1 MNRSSN
7 FYAKTAII
15 LGIITIVTTLMATLY
30 IPFITGSMAILF
42 ALLSRGR
49 RKTMC
54 QIAFAG
60 VITSVIGLII
70 NFMFIVTCITM
81 YSYNPEILKQVNQY
95 LEDISGVEIEDDASM
110 SEMFNTLYDSYYK

>member
-1 MNRSSN
+1 MNQSSN
-7 FYAKTAII
+7 FYAKAAIV
-15 LGIITIVTTLMATLY
+15 LGIITIVTTIMATLY

-60 VITSVIGLII
+60 VITSVIGLIMNVMLI
-70 NFMFIVTCITM
+70 IMCISM
-81 YSYNPEILKQVNQY
+81 YFYNPDIRKQVNQY
-95 LEDISGVEIEDDASM
+95 MEAISGVEIEDDASM
-110 SEMFNTLYDSYYK
+110 NEILNSIFDAYYK